1 MRKNAELREFV
12 ALAQSGERRI
22 EGARLRER
30 YEFVV
35 AVVQQKDRRLQL
47 AYHRARRERRQQGLH
62 LGRERGDVGVYPVG
76 LVASQQTIGRRGR
89 GRERGDLRRR
99 ERRRALG
106 ERIAE
111 HVAFVARQ
119 GGGDGVGEHLNR
131 HQLRVPG
138 LERPFSLRRGPP
150 EVFERGWCVVVTAK
164 ESDERQAVREGRIG
178 GREAG
183 ERAARA
189 ESQNA
194 YTRGPHARKAARRH
208 HRRHYRIRI

>member
-1 MRKNAELREFV
+1 MREDAELREFV
-12 ALAQSGERRI
+12 VLAQSGERRV

-30 YEFVV
+30 REFVV

-47 AYHRARRERRQQGLH
+47 AYHRTRRERRQQSLH
-62 LGRERGDVGVYPVG
+62 LGRERGDVGVHPVG
-76 LVASQQTIGRRGR
+76 LVASQQMIGRRGR

-99 ERRRALG
+99 ERRGALG

-138 LERPFSLRRGPP
+138 LELPVFLQRAPAV
-150 EVFERGWCVVVTAK
+150 VFEQGSCVVVTAI
-164 ESDERQAVREGRIG
+164 ERYELQSV
-178 GREAG
+178 
-183 ERAARA
+183 
-189 ESQNA
+189 
-194 YTRGPHARKAARRH
+194 PD
-208 HRRHYRIRI
+208 